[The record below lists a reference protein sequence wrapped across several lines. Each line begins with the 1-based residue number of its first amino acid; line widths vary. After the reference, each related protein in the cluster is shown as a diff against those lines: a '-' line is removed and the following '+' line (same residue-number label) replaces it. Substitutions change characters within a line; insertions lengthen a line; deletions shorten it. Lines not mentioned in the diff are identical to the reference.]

1 MDSIKHKGLIIVV
14 IGVLVLLAIV
24 IFFNPTAP
32 GGDSDDD
39 MNAGDEIA
47 PQETARYTN
56 EDPQKVIAA
65 FPDGFPAEFDQ
76 VKTGQQYIPANST
89 NRLSTITY
97 ESKKTVAENRKIFK
111 DYLAADGYAI
121 MNNQETAAE
130 TFYYAMKGNSVFTIS
145 IIERD
150 GAVNVSASY
159 SPDLSN

>member
-89 NRLSTITY
+89 NRLSTIKRADRILVIEDGKIT
-97 ESKKTVAENRKIFK
+97 ESGSHAELLRQGGHYYNLYTQQFREELTREQDPF
-111 DYLAADGYAI
+111 LAG
-121 MNNQETAAE
+121 TAA
-130 TFYYAMKGNSVFTIS
+130 T
-145 IIERD
+145 
-150 GAVNVSASY
+150 AS
-159 SPDLSN
+159 